1 MRIDR
6 SQGYMVFLLVL
17 FVILTMG
24 CNKKQVDNCD
34 LQTPLYAISSFP
46 IGAAVD
52 DLLLYNDSLY
62 QQICV
67 TQFNRV
73 TPENLLKPAYIH
85 PEENLFNWI
94 ESDRFVEFLKSKKIS
109 IHGHTLV
116 WHQQNPSWMEQFQ
129 GDRSAWETLLRNH
142 IYEIVGR
149 YRLSIHSWDVVNEAF
164 MEDGSFRQ
172 NIWLQHIGPTYI
184 EKAFRWAHEANPE
197 AKLFYNDYGME
208 TNPTKRKAVLQ
219 FFRNLRL
226 NGVPVDG
233 IGLQMH
239 VDIHFTDISMI
250 EKAIQEIAS
259 NHFLL
264 HLSEVDISL
273 NPLGKSYVLN
283 NKDLQDQAA
292 MMYRICKSY
301 KSIQPN
307 LQFGITFWGISD
319 QHSWI
324 RSYFNRLDYPLL
336 FDENYLPK
344 PIYCQLKKI

>member
-1 MRIDR
+1 MRTL
-6 SQGYMVFLLVL
+6 GWLFGTVLPFMFLAML
-17 FVILTMG
+17 LTG
-24 CNKKQVDNCD
+24 CRKNQLDNCD
-34 LQTPLYAISSFP
+34 LQTPLFSFSSFP
-46 IGAAVD
+46 IGVAVD
-52 DLLLYNDSLY
+52 DLLLQNDSMY
-62 QQICV
+62 QHICV
-67 TQFNRV
+67 TQFNRAS
-73 TPENLLKPAYIH
+73 PENLFKPAFIQ

-94 ESDRFVEFLKSKKIS
+94 ESDRFVEFLQSKQMR

-116 WHQQNPSWMEQFQ
+116 WHQQNPAWMNQFQ
-129 GDRSAWETLLRNH
+129 GDRTAWETMLRNH
-142 IYEIVGR
+142 IYQIVGR
-149 YRLSIHSWDVVNEAF
+149 YRSSILSWDVVNEAF
-164 MEDGSFRQ
+164 MEDGSLRQ

-208 TNPTKRKAVLQ
+208 TNPTKRNAVIQ
-219 FFRNLRL
+219 FFSNLRL
-226 NGVPVDG
+226 KGVPIDG
-233 IGLQMH
+233 LGLQMH
-239 VDIHFTDISMI
+239 VDIHFTDMIMI
-250 EKAIQEIAS
+250 EKAIQEVAAH
-259 NHFLL
+259 HFLL

-273 NPLGKSYVLN
+273 NPLGKDYTLN
-283 NKDLQDQAA
+283 NKDLKDQAD

-336 FDENYLPK
+336 FDENYVPK

>member
-1 MRIDR
+1 MVRL
-6 SQGYMVFLLVL
+6 QGGLIFCSILLVL
-17 FVILTMG
+17 LTLG
-24 CNKKQVDNCD
+24 CNKKRLDNCD

-46 IGAAVD
+46 LGAAVD
-52 DLLLYNDSLY
+52 NLRLYDDSMY
-62 QQICV
+62 QHLCI

-73 TPENLLKPAYIH
+73 SPENLFKPAYIH
-85 PEENLFNWI
+85 PEENLFSWI
-94 ESDRFVEFLKSKKIS
+94 ETDGFVQFLQSKQMS

-116 WHQQNPSWMEQFQ
+116 WHQQNPAWMDQFQ
-129 GDRSAWETLLRNH
+129 GDRPAWETMLPNH
-142 IYEIVGR
+142 IYQIVGR
-149 YRLSIHSWDVVNEAF
+149 YRSSILSWDVVNEAF
-164 MEDGSFRQ
+164 MEDGSLRK
-172 NIWLQHIGPTYI
+172 NICLQHIGPTYI

-208 TNPTKRKAVLQ
+208 TNPTKRKAVIQ

-239 VDIHFTDISMI
+239 VDILFTDISLI

-259 NHFLL
+259 NDFLL
-264 HLSEVDISL
+264 HLSELDISL
-273 NPLGKSYVLN
+273 NPLSKHYTLN
-283 NKDLQDQAA
+283 TNDFHAQAA
-292 MMYRICKSY
+292 MMYRIWKSY
-301 KSIQPN
+301 TSIPTD

-319 QHSWI
+319 LYSWI